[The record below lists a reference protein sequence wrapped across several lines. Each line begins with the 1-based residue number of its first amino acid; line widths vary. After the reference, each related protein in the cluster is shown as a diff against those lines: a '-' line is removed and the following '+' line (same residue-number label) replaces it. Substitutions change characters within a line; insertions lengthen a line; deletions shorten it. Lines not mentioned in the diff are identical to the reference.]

1 MKRKPIVV
9 KHKLRRNKSKPAA
22 FIRTKVKSASDEVGN
37 IAFWN
42 RLKTAAAPSIP
53 HPFLPELLAL
63 PAGFGLLGGGLGS
76 LVDDEN
82 ATARFALTAGL
93 MGLGVALGRG
103 AGAKFLP
110 NATKS
115 ARGMLSGAGI
125 GAGMLASD
133 ALLPEAGYEPVFGD
147 NY

>member
-1 MKRKPIVV
+1 MKRKPTVV
-9 KHKLRRNKSKPAA
+9 KHKLRRNKRTPAA
-22 FIRTKVKSASDEVGN
+22 FIRTKVKSAADEVGGV
-37 IAFWN
+37 AFWN
-42 RLKTAAAPSIP
+42 RLKTAAAPAIP

-63 PAGFGLLGGGLGS
+63 PAGFGLLGGGLGG
-76 LVDDEN
+76 LVDDDS
-82 ATARFALTAGL
+82 AAAQYALTAGL

-110 NATKS
+110 NASKS

-125 GAGMLASD
+125 GAGMAASD
-133 ALLPEAGYEPVFGD
+133 ALLPEVGYEPVFGD